1 MISYEVSIGFII
13 ITVVLCSG
21 SMNLTKIV
29 MAQVSLTCVLPAS
42 IGSWMEFEARL
53 SVLSAHVF
61 GTSF

>member
-29 MAQVSLTCVLPAS
+29 MAQ
-42 IGSWMEFEARL
+42 ENN
-53 SVLSAHVF
+53 
-61 GTSF
+61 